1 MLIWLIAFDILW
13 FSVLKVGLNGE
24 AKRLYDPNSPHAHI
38 WKTSKKLPI
47 GKPMKWYK
55 VFALSHWVIYMSWS
69 SSVFFFWVSSSTPLE
84 TNSCCCSCAQTSF
97 KIPPGT
103 SPVVVD
109 LQGMGKGHA
118 WVNGNSL
125 GRYWP
130 SQIADTNGCS
140 DTCDYRGEYKPEK
153 CVTNCGNPSQR
164 WYNFNHFLQQ
174 SKW

>member
-1 MLIWLIAFDILW
+1 MVKQNGFMIQIHPMHIFGRHQRNSQLGNQWSGIGYLHRAIESYIW
-13 FSVLKVGLNGE
+13 VGV
-24 AKRLYDPNSPHAHI
+24 R
-38 WKTSKKLPI
+38 
-47 GKPMKWYK
+47 
-55 VFALSHWVIYMSWS
+55 VF
-69 SSVFFFWVSSSTPLE
+69 FFFWVSSSTPFALE
-84 TNSCCCSCAQTSF
+84 TNCCCCCCAQTSF

>member
-1 MLIWLIAFDILW
+1 MVKQNGFMIQIHPMHIFGRHQRNSQLGNQWSGIRYLHWAIESYIW
-13 FSVLKVGLNGE
+13 VRV
-24 AKRLYDPNSPHAHI
+24 R
-38 WKTSKKLPI
+38 
-47 GKPMKWYK
+47 
-55 VFALSHWVIYMSWS
+55 VC
-69 SSVFFFWVSSSTPLE
+69 FFFFFFFSSTPFALE
-84 TNSCCCSCAQTSF
+84 TNSCCCCCAQTSF